1 MGITVSPRLSCLSLA
16 LGTLLFALLFCSLL
30 DRVAQADA
38 IVTVKAMT
46 ATTILEIFVDDD
58 KIRCEFEV
66 GTADLEA
73 FANLLPD
80 KLYEQLTGYSRPLQ
94 ERLREFLNEDW
105 IVLADGEQLSGR
117 FKSIAPGKRIARDEI
132 TGDPLNPQPAEA
144 EGVLRFQLE
153 YPLTEKLSTLTIRSF
168 ADSEFTPNIGFIG
181 YHRDLP
187 INDFRYLPREVSLT
201 LDWRDPWYSQFEHRN
216 LQRQYSAPLNV
227 FLYVEPYEV
236 RQEIVVRPQDLQ
248 QWLDLGLDGK
258 DKIPVEDQAEL
269 KQQVADFLLE
279 KSPVTVDGQ
288 PIIGRLDR
296 IHFIRRSL
304 RTTGVIDPPEE
315 LDTTS
320 ALLGVIFV
328 YPIEKLP
335 NKVTL
340 DWQLFSTQ
348 IQVIPAVAS
357 DEAGGLPAQI
367 TPESPKLEWQNFL
380 TDPTD
385 PKLAAIKAPPQDSV
399 FRLPVLSAICFG
411 AFVFL
416 MARQGRAGQ
425 AGRPMIA
432 TIACLVGAVALYP
445 VAGVELPNPFSQP
458 AQVSEESAAELLTN
472 LLYNVYR
479 AFDHH
484 DESVIYDRLAT
495 GISGDLLSEVYLE
508 TRRSM
513 EVKNQGGLRISVKD
527 VSILDLDELQIISPN
542 EFTCRCRW
550 QVAGWIGHWGHIH
563 RRANQ
568 HLANLKI
575 AADDGKWKITAVE
588 MLDEQSLDA
597 TTGRPS
603 EFEGSKK

>member
-1 MGITVSPRLSCLSLA
+1 
-16 LGTLLFALLFCSLL
+16 
-30 DRVAQADA
+30 
-38 IVTVKAMT
+38 MT
-46 ATTILEIFVDDD
+46 ATTILEVFVEDD

-66 GTADLEA
+66 GAADLEA

-80 KLYEQLTGYSRPLQ
+80 EPYEQLTGKSRPLQ
-94 ERLREFLNEDW
+94 ERLRKFLNEDW
-105 IVLADGEQLSGR
+105 IVLADGKRLSGR
-117 FKSIAPGKRIARDEI
+117 FESIAPGKRIARDEI
-132 TGDPLNPQPAEA
+132 TGDPLNPQPTDA

-153 YPLTEKLSTLTIRSF
+153 YPLTEKPETLTIRSF
-168 ADSEFTPNIGFIG
+168 VDSKFTPNIGFVC

-187 INDFRYLPREVSLT
+187 VNDFRYLPKEVSLA
-201 LDWRDPWYSQFEHRN
+201 LDWNDPWYSQFEHRN

-236 RQEIVVRPQDLQ
+236 RQEIVVRPLDLQ

-258 DKIPVEDQAEL
+258 DKIPVEDQGEL

-279 KSPVTVDGQ
+279 KSPVTVDDQ
-288 PIIGRLDR
+288 PMIGRLDR

-315 LDTTS
+315 LDATS

-328 YPIEKLP
+328 HPIEKLP
-335 NKVTL
+335 DEVTL
-340 DWQLFSTQ
+340 DWQLFSPQ
-348 IQVIPAVAS
+348 IQDIPAVAS

-367 TPESPKLEWQNFL
+367 TPESPRLKWQNFL

-385 PKLAAIKAPPQDSV
+385 PQLFAVDAPPETDV
-399 FRLPVLSAICFG
+399 FRLPVLSVLCLG
-411 AFVFL
+411 ALVFL
-416 MARQGRAGQ
+416 MASRGRAGQ
-425 AGRPMIA
+425 GGRPMIT

-458 AQVSEESAAELLTN
+458 AQVSEKSATNLLSD

-495 GISGDLLSEVYLE
+495 NISGDLLSEVYLE

-513 EVKNQGGLRISVKD
+513 EVKNQGGLRITVKNI
-527 VSILDLDELQIISPN
+527 SILDLDELQRIGPN

-568 HLANLKI
+568 HLANLRI
-575 AADDGKWKITAVE
+575 TADGGKWKITAIE
-588 MLDEQSLDA
+588 MLDEQPLDP
-597 TTGRPS
+597 TTGQPS
-603 EFEGSKK
+603 ELEGSST